1 MMSWGFTFVAIIAGM
16 LFFAAIVALVLVYKA
31 KKFAKD
37 VGLKKEDVSQIIG
50 SINDVESTP
59 KTISGMTNLMLPKIV
74 ADFPE
79 FDKDLIF
86 RKTEES
92 LSIIFNS
99 LSTGSKDELDKIP
112 LLKGIISNAIDD
124 YENNNI
130 KVNFSD
136 IKFHKF
142 TIRYYTKENGV
153 ATITVDTALEYYY
166 TKEKDGKKIVDCK
179 RKMQTAYSCN
189 FIYIY
194 DESAIDETY
203 YRTVVGLNCPNC
215 GAPIRSLKQ
224 ESCSYCG
231 TAIAKIYKDINVKG
245 WAFSSYKEY

>member
-1 MMSWGFTFVAIIAGM
+1 MMSWGITFVAIIAGM

-112 LLKGIISNAIDD
+112 LLKGIKEQATSPW
-124 YENNNI
+124 
-130 KVNFSD
+130 KGP
-136 IKFHKF
+136 
-142 TIRYYTKENGV
+142 RYNP
-153 ATITVDTALEYYY
+153 
-166 TKEKDGKKIVDCK
+166 
-179 RKMQTAYSCN
+179 S
-189 FIYIY
+189 
-194 DESAIDETY
+194 
-203 YRTVVGLNCPNC
+203 
-215 GAPIRSLKQ
+215 SL
-224 ESCSYCG
+224 
-231 TAIAKIYKDINVKG
+231 TR
-245 WAFSSYKEY
+245 

>member
-1 MMSWGFTFVAIIAGM
+1 MTSWVVTFIAIIAGM
-16 LFFAAIVALVLVYKA
+16 LFFAAIVAIVLVYKA
-31 KKFAKD
+31 KKFARE
-37 VGLKKEDVSQIIG
+37 VGINKEDVREVIGCMNQI
-50 SINDVESTP
+50 ESTP

-92 LSIIFNS
+92 LSIIFNA
-99 LSTGSKDELDKIP
+99 LSTGNKESLDKIP

-124 YENNNI
+124 YENNSI

-142 TIRYYTKENGV
+142 TIRYYTKQNGV
-153 ATITVDTALEYYY
+153 ATITVDTAVEYFY
-166 TKEKDGKKIVDCK
+166 TKEKDGKKIVDSK
-179 RKMQTAYSCN
+179 RKMQTAYTCN

-194 DESAIDETY
+194 DETAIDDTY
-203 YRTVVGLNCPNC
+203 YKTVIGLNCPNC

-231 TAIAKIYKDINVKG
+231 TAIFKIYKDINVKG